1 MYPLQCRG
9 TFFNPAKVGT
19 FSIVGFQASVSD
31 LTADAR
37 LALIDDVNLDSN
49 DLVGLVYGTDPVN
62 VFPII
67 DKQAQADQE
76 GNLEAWF
83 PEPIK
88 IRHGISI
95 GAGTTNIV
103 GGTLKVYAR

>member
-1 MYPLQCRG
+1 MYPLQCRAG
-9 TFFNPAKVGT
+9 FFNPAKVGR
-19 FSIVGFQASVSD
+19 FSIVGFQATVND

-37 LALIDDVNLDSN
+37 VALFDDKNLNEN
-49 DLVGLVYGTDPVN
+49 DGVGLVYGTDPVN

-67 DKQAQADQE
+67 DKQSQADQE
-76 GNLEAWF
+76 GNLESWF

-95 GAGTTNIV
+95 GAGTTNIKA
-103 GGTLKVYAR
+103 GSLKVFAR